1 MEQTE
6 SLYKIDLIDMYQG
19 STLSGLLYYII

>member
-6 SLYKIDLIDMYQG
+6 SLR
-19 STLSGLLYYII
+19 SW